1 MTTFDKLNEQN
12 HKLTELS
19 NVLLYLFQ
27 DRSMCDS
34 ETACT
39 LFYNFMDKF
48 NEHMGLV
55 DHLYQGLLSDKEQK
69 ANNTAR
75 LFMSGEQEL
84 KRIIGQYTK
93 KWCKKSRQELRVAD
107 HERFTKDTEELFQM
121 VLSRI
126 QDETEHLY
134 PLVREI
140 RGDSKTAA

>member
-1 MTTFDKLNEQN
+1 MTTFDELHMQN
-12 HKLTELS
+12 HKLSELS
-19 NVLLYLFQ
+19 NVLIYLFQ
-27 DRSMCDS
+27 DRAMCDT

-55 DHLYQGLLSDKEQK
+55 DLLYQGLLSDKEQK
-69 ANNTAR
+69 VNNTAR
-75 LFMSGEQEL
+75 LFMSGEHEL
-84 KRIIGQYTK
+84 KRIIAQYTK
-93 KWCKKSRQELRVAD
+93 KWCKHSRKELRVAD

-134 PLVREI
+134 PLVREV

>member
-1 MTTFDKLNEQN
+1 MATFDVLNKQN

-27 DRSMCDS
+27 DRSMCDT

-39 LFYNFMDKF
+39 LFYNFMDQF

-55 DHLYQGLLSDKEQK
+55 DHLYQGLLSDKQQK
-69 ANNTAR
+69 ANNMAR

-84 KRIIGQYTK
+84 KRIIAQYTK
-93 KWCKKSRQELRVAD
+93 KWCKKTRQELKVAD
-107 HERFTKDTEELFQM
+107 HERFMKDTEELFEM

-134 PLVREI
+134 PLVREV
-140 RGDSKTAA
+140 RGGSRTVA

>member
-1 MTTFDKLNEQN
+1 MATFDDLNRQN

-27 DRSMCDS
+27 DRAMCDT

-39 LFYNFMDKF
+39 LFYSFMDKF

-69 ANNTAR
+69 VNNTAQ

-84 KRIIGQYTK
+84 KRIIAQYKK
-93 KWCKKSRQELRVAD
+93 KWCDKSRKELKLAD
-107 HERFTKDTEELFQM
+107 HERFMKDTEELFEM

>member
-1 MTTFDKLNEQN
+1 MTTFDELNTQN

-19 NVLLYLFQ
+19 NVLIYLFQ
-27 DRSMCDS
+27 DRLMCDT

-69 ANNTAR
+69 VNNTAR

-84 KRIIGQYTK
+84 KRIIAQYTK
-93 KWCKKSRQELRVAD
+93 KWCKQRRKELRVAD
-107 HERFTKDTEELFQM
+107 HEQFTKDTEELFQM

-134 PLVREI
+134 PLVREV

>member
-1 MTTFDKLNEQN
+1 MATFDELNTQN

-19 NVLLYLFQ
+19 NVLIYLFQ
-27 DRSMCDS
+27 DRAMCDT

-69 ANNTAR
+69 VNNTAR

-84 KRIIGQYTK
+84 KRIITQYTK
-93 KWCKKSRQELRVAD
+93 KWCKKNRKELRLAD
-107 HERFTKDTEELFQM
+107 HDRFTKDTEELFQM

-134 PLVREI
+134 PLVREVQ
-140 RGDSKTAA
+140 GSSKTTA